1 MYQESVRNIR
11 AQLLL
16 YRGFYTY
23 KTSTRSRSASATN
36 AAKYPTCAYLDFE
49 YQYTAL
55 SIVLV
60 ALRQRVTKGK
70 ENNQRVPRMATRNP
84 NSPILCQHPQ
94 PTMHPQ
100 LTTPNISL
108 PPCSHLT
115 KTCR

>member
-1 MYQESVRNIR
+1 M
-11 AQLLL
+11 
-16 YRGFYTY
+16 Y
-23 KTSTRSRSASATN
+23 KTSTRSHSTSATN
-36 AAKYPTCAYLDFE
+36 AAKYPTCAYSDFK

-60 ALRQRVTKGK
+60 ALCQRVTKGK
-70 ENNQRVPRMATRNP
+70 ENNQRVPRMATHNP

-94 PTMHPQ
+94 LTMHPQ
-100 LTTPNISL
+100 PTTPNISL